1 VLLNVGLHF
10 SFAILQNFLFLSNN
24 RVVNGELL
32 SIVLNVSLE
41 SQFISNGNP
50 VETSHNGLL
59 VEFVQFFLSLLFL
72 FNLIRLGL
80 LKEFVQFF
88 LILLFVVVVSD
99 LELINPL
106 DSLLGLFFDK
116 LINNFHWCWSN
127 EVASFLSLLSFG
139 WVV

>member
-1 VLLNVGLHF
+1 MLFSDNSVVDNGLF
-10 SFAILQNFLFLSNN
+10 DVFFD
-24 RVVNGELL
+24 
-32 SIVLNVSLE
+32 VSLDFE
-41 SQFISNGNP
+41 FISNKYK
-50 VETSHNGLL
+50 VESNWLRFIKEL
-59 VEFVQFFLSLLFL
+59 VQFFLNQLILLIFSKG
-72 FNLIRLGL
+72 NSEVKVGRLGL

>member
-1 VLLNVGLHF
+1 LLFSDNSVVDNGLF
-10 SFAILQNFLFLSNN
+10 DVFFD
-24 RVVNGELL
+24 
-32 SIVLNVSLE
+32 VSLDFE
-41 SQFISNGNP
+41 FISNKYK
-50 VETSHNGLL
+50 VESNWLRFIKEL
-59 VEFVQFFLSLLFL
+59 VQFFLNQLILLIFSKG
-72 FNLIRLGL
+72 NSEVKVGRLGL

-88 LILLFVVVVSD
+88 LILLFVVIVSD

>member
-1 VLLNVGLHF
+1 LLFSDNSVVDNGLF
-10 SFAILQNFLFLSNN
+10 DVFFD
-24 RVVNGELL
+24 
-32 SIVLNVSLE
+32 VSLDFE
-41 SQFISNGNP
+41 FISNKYK
-50 VETSHNGLL
+50 VESNWLRFIKEL
-59 VEFVQFFLSLLFL
+59 VQFFLNQLILLIFSKG
-72 FNLIRLGL
+72 NSEVKVGRLGL